1 MSSYFGSSNS
11 SNPEIAPKASTDAAY
26 IPTNQNSLLLSL
38 GLFSVEMRTG
48 FHLSSKY
55 PIGE

>member
-1 MSSYFGSSNS
+1 
-11 SNPEIAPKASTDAAY
+11 
-26 IPTNQNSLLLSL
+26 LLSL